1 MEEGDRNTKFF
12 HISAKIRGATNKI
25 SKISYNGQEWSEQ
38 STLKSA
44 AVEFFSSTFRNL
56 VNQIDQE
63 IFKVNLPTVSEQ
75 QNSDLLTIPSAEE
88 IKDIVFGLKRSS
100 APGPDGF
107 SSSFFTHCWSIV
119 RDTVITAV
127 NFFSSY
133 GKLLKAT
140 NNYFLDLIPKVQSPT
155 TFGDFRPISLLNF
168 TYKIIS
174 KIMASRLA
182 AVLPNLISTNQS
194 AFLKSRNIH
203 DNVAIAHELTQLLK
217 RKSHE
222 GSLCLKQDISKAFVA
237 LTGTTSSMF
246 STCSGSQIIGQIL

>member
-1 MEEGDRNTKFF
+1 MEQTRGNPQFILFQKLKILKRNLKEWNRVSFGNLKLKIAAAEEKVLQAQLQLDSYTSTQAHIVLQVAKSELHNLLQAEETHWKQKARIKWLEEGDRNTKFF

-119 RDTVITAV
+119 RDTVITEV
-127 NFFSSY
+127 NFFFH
-133 GKLLKAT
+133 LW
-140 NNYFLDLIPKVQSPT
+140 
-155 TFGDFRPISLLNF
+155 
-168 TYKIIS
+168 
-174 KIMASRLA
+174 
-182 AVLPNLISTNQS
+182 
-194 AFLKSRNIH
+194 
-203 DNVAIAHELTQLLK
+203 
-217 RKSHE
+217 
-222 GSLCLKQDISKAFVA
+222 
-237 LTGTTSSMF
+237 
-246 STCSGSQIIGQIL
+246 